1 MIKLKIKVEVN
12 TLIVII
18 NGEISDS
25 DISNGIASVGQLL
38 PQLKV
43 NYSMIMEMSNYK
55 SSFGEQKALFNKII
69 KSMNEKIQVGQIIRI
84 VGNSKSTLESLCKMD
99 KLFKFDN
106 VRYVSTIDDAMKLVK
121 GLDGFNESKCI
132 S

>member
-1 MIKLKIKVEVN
+1 MIELKIKAEEN

-18 NGEISDS
+18 NGEISDG
-25 DISNGIASVGQLL
+25 DVANGIASVGQLL
-38 PQLKV
+38 PQLRE

-84 VGNSKSTLESLCKMD
+84 IGNSKATLESLCKMD
-99 KLFKFDN
+99 KLFKFEN
-106 VRYVSTIDDAMKLVK
+106 IRYVPTMEDAIKLAK
-121 GLDGFNESKCI
+121 GIEDFKESKCV
-132 S
+132 